1 MRCGL
6 FGKLPT
12 KRDFIAV
19 FAPRPLLDAWE
30 PWMQS
35 GISASRE
42 RLKDQWQ
49 QAYLTAPIWRFWL
62 GADIC
67 GVTVVGAL
75 MSSLDGIG
83 RYYPLTVF
91 AVADEGAPIPPPEI
105 DSQDAWFTATEEF
118 LLSTLDRDVSYES
131 ITAGLDRLAPP
142 AGRSM
147 PSSPDRL
154 AFIEAGTVSAPT
166 GDLSFS
172 ALCAL
177 FRTVNHDSIYA
188 AASFWWTLGGGDYQ
202 PAGLSC
208 RGMPNPFLYTDM
220 LTGRFRTAAEPRD

>member
-1 MRCGL
+1 
-6 FGKLPT
+6 
-12 KRDFIAV
+12 
-19 FAPRPLLDAWE
+19 
-30 PWMQS
+30 MQS

-118 LLSTLDRDVSYES
+118 LLSTLDRDVSY
-131 ITAGLDRLAPP
+131 D
-142 AGRSM
+142 
-147 PSSPDRL
+147 
-154 AFIEAGTVSAPT
+154 
-166 GDLSFS
+166 
-172 ALCAL
+172 
-177 FRTVNHDSIYA
+177 
-188 AASFWWTLGGGDYQ
+188 
-202 PAGLSC
+202 
-208 RGMPNPFLYTDM
+208 
-220 LTGRFRTAAEPRD
+220 